1 MFNGIAVA
9 ISIAVVNPYTLIIFG
24 VCVIIMIMI
33 LIYSSRVLQES
44 QRLDSLLRAPIHHA
58 MATRY
63 NGLISFRAF
72 RQTSFMR
79 KEFITSLEKAANAT
93 FCFVISNR
101 WLAIRLDFVV
111 LFFSI
116 SIAAFAVGF
125 RAIYPSSLLA
135 YTLQVTSDLIAFFS
149 FSLRSFAELQN
160 FMTSA

>member
-1 MFNGIAVA
+1 
-9 ISIAVVNPYTLIIFG
+9 
-24 VCVIIMIMI
+24 
-33 LIYSSRVLQES
+33 
-44 QRLDSLLRAPIHHA
+44 
-58 MATRY
+58 
-63 NGLISFRAF
+63 
-72 RQTSFMR
+72 MR

-160 FMTSA
+160 FMTSAQRLIRYTKLESEGDFETPYDKKLSNWPSKGKVEFDDVSLKYREDFEFAIKDVNFTVYPSQKFGIVGRSGAGKSTIL